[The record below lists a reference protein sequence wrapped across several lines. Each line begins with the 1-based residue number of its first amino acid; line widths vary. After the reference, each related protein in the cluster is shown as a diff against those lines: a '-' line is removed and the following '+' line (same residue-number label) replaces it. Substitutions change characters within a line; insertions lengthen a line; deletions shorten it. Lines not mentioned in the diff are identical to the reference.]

1 MNLAEYK
8 HIPLHD
14 KFEMER
20 NESLIARFRYLRY
33 GNCNFQAFKRILPS
47 AILSS
52 TLVSSIITPC
62 AALHLISLLS
72 RSPSLSFWGPVL
84 DLLRS
89 YTASANRSVR
99 GGDCFLQLGQIWH
112 YWILSASTLFP
123 QVPTKKAKLKE
134 SLLQIMDDEEDPLDK
149 YLVRNLSLPPNHHLL
164 KLSLADF
171 LTLYS
176 ALCYRPS

>member
-20 NESLIARFRYLRY
+20 NESWLLVLDIWDMEIVIFRLSKESSPPLFYPALLYHQLSHHVLRF
-33 GNCNFQAFKRILPS
+33 
-47 AILSS
+47 ILSHS
-52 TLVSSIITPC
+52 YPD
-62 AALHLISLLS
+62 LHL
-72 RSPSLSFWGPVL
+72 SFFGGPVL
-84 DLLRS
+84 DLLCS

-149 YLVRNLSLPPNHHLL
+149 YLVRNLSLPPNHLWTA
-164 KLSLADF
+164 SL
-171 LTLYS
+171 
-176 ALCYRPS
+176 